1 MNGLARKVVE
11 HLQKNDLTI
20 SAAESCTGGM
30 ITSTIVNIPG
40 SSVVLSSSFV
50 TYSNEAKHLILGV
63 PEDDIK
69 SCGAVSEV
77 VARKMAKGARFVA
90 GADIG
95 VSATGIAGPDGGSDG
110 KPVGLVYI
118 AISTSRKS
126 MCKKLKLSG
135 SRNSIRKKT
144 TKEILKLIL
153 EETGYYERNETVE

>member
-1 MNGLARKVVE
+1 MNTLARKVVE

-30 ITSTIVNIPG
+30 ITSTLINISG
-40 SSVVLSSSFV
+40 SSVVLGSSFV

-63 PEDDIK
+63 PVDDLK

-77 VARKMAKGARFVA
+77 VARKMAQGARFVA

-95 VSATGIAGPDGGSDG
+95 VSATGIAGPEGGSDG

-118 AISTSRKS
+118 AIATGRKV

-135 SRNSIRKKT
+135 GRNSIRKKT

-153 EETGYYERNETVE
+153 EETGYYERNETIG